1 MGEKRPIN
9 CSNPTRGDY
18 FFEIMIPLLHR
29 LCLRSSLKIASG
41 IKRYS
46 TMTPVPVAEIGEE
59 LTRKYRPY
67 LLPNEEA
74 EKDWI
79 SELEL
84 DTVERIS
91 RENLQRG
98 EGPLKILVLYG
109 SLRERF
115 ACSPL

>member
-1 MGEKRPIN
+1 
-9 CSNPTRGDY
+9 
-18 FFEIMIPLLHR
+18 MITLSQR
-29 LCLRSSLKIASG
+29 LCLSSSLKLKISSR
-41 IKRYS
+41 IKRYA

-67 LLPNEEA
+67 LLPNEEG

-79 SELEL
+79 SEQEL

-91 RENLQRG
+91 KENLQRG

-109 SLRERF
+109 WLRERF
-115 ACSPL
+115 VCSPLYM

>member
-1 MGEKRPIN
+1 
-9 CSNPTRGDY
+9 
-18 FFEIMIPLLHR
+18 
-29 LCLRSSLKIASG
+29 
-41 IKRYS
+41 
-46 TMTPVPVAEIGEE
+46 MTPVPVAEIGEE